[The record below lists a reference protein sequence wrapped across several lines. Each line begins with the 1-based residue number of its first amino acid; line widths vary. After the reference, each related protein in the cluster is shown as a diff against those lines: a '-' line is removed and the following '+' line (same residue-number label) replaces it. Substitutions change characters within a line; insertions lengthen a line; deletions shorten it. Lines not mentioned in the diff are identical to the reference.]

1 MMSDSLPFTPYDS
14 MEYGS
19 VQSIEAPSGFARRD
33 APQIQGGR
41 PEPPIQQQAQGP
53 SLPQDKNQG
62 AGNDAL
68 LRQIAVSDEEIS
80 LGEEPVKPKGADIG
94 NYARVGDL
102 FYIGLAVLFVDVV
115 IIFLVRFLPELF
127 GQSLNRWY
135 DLFGLNAVIADV
147 LSIVLGFVIARFIY
161 TSYVKPKYGEGKWS
175 PLQFTGVAVGVQLI
189 HDLFFYFGVIQQ
201 VPRGQNM
208 MIDVFK
214 DYAASG
220 GAKILAGDAALMVF
234 SSLVAMGLKAQP
246 MYLVSAF
253 GLLTSYALPYILYT
267 KNQYS
272 VLK

>member
-1 MMSDSLPFTPYDS
+1 MMSDSLPFTAYDS

-19 VQSIEAPSGFARRD
+19 MQSIEAPSGFAKRD

-41 PEPPIQQQAQGP
+41 PEPPIQQLQGP
-53 SLPQDKNQG
+53 SQPPQGQKNQG
-62 AGNDAL
+62 ANDAL

-102 FYIGLAVLFVDVV
+102 LYIGLAVLFVDVV

-135 DLFGLNAVIADV
+135 DLFGLNAVLADV
-147 LSIVLGFVIARFIY
+147 LSIILGFVIARFIY
-161 TSYVKPKYGEGKWS
+161 TCYVKPKYGEGKWS

-214 DYAASG
+214 DYAAAG
-220 GAKILAGDAALMVF
+220 GAKILFGDAALMIF

-246 MYLVSAF
+246 MYIVSAF